1 VPAFAVVVALLVAPP
16 IGEMPPAALDGY
28 LAGLHE
34 RTPGFAGRI
43 AEVAKRGLGTPYK
56 GDPLGEGPAGAVDT
70 DPLMDLGHVDCVT
83 FVEQT
88 IALAACDS
96 YRAAFH
102 TLQTIRYRTDEVAFE
117 NRNHFMAADWVK
129 NNTFCRDVTGD
140 LDTPTKT
147 GTRTIGRKHF
157 FQLKELPDKAR
168 EAVDETLDLTYV
180 PADAVAQ
187 AEPHLPS
194 PALIL
199 LIGKV
204 NWLFTL
210 HCGLYI
216 RDETGQGR
224 FYHASSQ
231 AGEVVAVGLAEYLRD
246 STRYIGFAAY
256 AIAEPSKGKPE

>member
-1 VPAFAVVVALLVAPP
+1 MPVFAVVAVLLVAPP
-16 IGEMPPAALDGY
+16 IGEMAPEALDGY
-28 LAGLHE
+28 LAGLNE
-34 RTPGFAGRI
+34 RAPEFAGRI
-43 AEVAKRGLGTPYK
+43 AEVAERGLGTPYK
-56 GDPLGEGPAGAVDT
+56 ADPLGEGPGGAVDT
-70 DPLMDLGHVDCVT
+70 DPLMDLSHVDCVT

-96 YRAAFH
+96 YRAAFE
-102 TLQTIRYRTDEVAFE
+102 TLQTIRYRTEEVAFE

-129 NNTFCRDVTGD
+129 NNTFCREVTAG

-147 GTRTIGRKHF
+147 DTRTIGRRHF
-157 FQLKELPDKAR
+157 FELKELPDNAR
-168 EAVDETLDLTYV
+168 QAVDETLELTYV
-180 PADAVAQ
+180 PVDAVGQ

-194 PALIL
+194 AALIL
-199 LIGKV
+199 LIGKID
-204 NWLFTL
+204 WLFTL

-224 FYHASSQ
+224 FYHASSK

-256 AIAEPSKGKPE
+256 EIAQPSKRKQE